1 LKLRSVHPVIV
12 SEMFS
17 SVTPVK
23 PSTET
28 TPKATETAPAP
39 VIAMKPGA
47 PEVKPAPKKQESSPA
62 TEAQPS
68 KTAALV
74 GTATPKAGSGPTTTS
89 AASGVQ
95 AVAPKAKAAPA
106 PPTSAA
112 AVMEEG
118 KKPITAAQRTAAT
131 GSALSRGVGA
141 KAEAAQP
148 KAKAK
153 AAAVPVRA
161 APVSSATQQAPSSV
175 LGIVSGKP
183 VPALRGAY
191 PAAGTTT
198 VGPARSYAAAA
209 APFIPPSTAKGVDGK
224 PLDVPKQGPAA
235 VAVGRASTTGASP
248 IILGGSKAVAPIS
261 KKYQLV
267 FVTSEV
273 APFSKTGGLGEAMDG
288 LPTALA
294 ALGHRVMV
302 VSPRYD
308 QYKEAWD
315 TSFWSSVSLGGK
327 QEKVHFFHTFKQ
339 KVDYVFVDH
348 PTFLERVDGLT
359 GSKLYGPEWGKDF
372 ADNQARFAY
381 FCKAAMVAISDLPLG
396 GTVYGDS
403 CTVVCNDWH
412 SALLPMLMHAEKSG
426 NPSKWANTKTALLC
440 HNAVFQGRFE
450 REEGLAEIWGVPQ
463 RYIDSITFK
472 MPLRVGKFNEKV
484 NCVNTMAAGLR
495 YADRALTVSP
505 SYAMECSSDPEKGVE
520 LEKLFKLGNVT
531 GVLNGVKEGVS
542 PSDQNFVTKT
552 QMTCGTFTVATAD
565 VAKTELKA
573 MYRAQNNLP
582 AIDGPLMCFIGR
594 LDAQK
599 GYDLL
604 LESLIDVLE
613 STDMQVVIVGAGRA
627 DLIAQTRAVEKK
639 FPKKF
644 FYAGWMGPERYALL
658 AGCDYT
664 LLPSRW
670 EPCGLV
676 QMEAMRVGTCAIVAP
691 TGGLKDTVEDDL
703 NGIWTDAEMTVDSE
717 VCQESVASISRA
729 LKRAAKIFTEQ
740 PDKMVK
746 MKKAAMAAAAE
757 FTWTNAALQYE
768 AIFEEMGAKDTL
780 AGSSATV
787 TLETDKQV
795 C

>member
-1 LKLRSVHPVIV
+1 
-12 SEMFS
+12 
-17 SVTPVK
+17 
-23 PSTET
+23 
-28 TPKATETAPAP
+28 
-39 VIAMKPGA
+39 
-47 PEVKPAPKKQESSPA
+47 
-62 TEAQPS
+62 
-68 KTAALV
+68 
-74 GTATPKAGSGPTTTS
+74 
-89 AASGVQ
+89 
-95 AVAPKAKAAPA
+95 
-106 PPTSAA
+106 
-112 AVMEEG
+112 MEEG
-118 KKPITAAQRTAAT
+118 KKPISAAQRMAVT
-131 GSALSRGVGA
+131 GSALSSGIGA
-141 KAEAAQP
+141 KAEVAQP

-153 AAAVPVRA
+153 TTPVQVRAVPVSTEAQKPA
-161 APVSSATQQAPSSV
+161 AQKPAPSSV

-183 VPALRGAY
+183 VPAMQGAY
-191 PAAGTTT
+191 PTSSTST

-209 APFIPPSTAKGVDGK
+209 APFIPPSTATTGDGK

-235 VAVGRASTTGASP
+235 VAVGRAVAAGKSP
-248 IILGGSKAVAPIS
+248 IILDGSKAKAPVS

-302 VSPRYD
+302 ISPRYD

-315 TSFWSSVSLGGK
+315 TNFWSSVSLGGK
-327 QEKVHFFHTFKQ
+327 QEEVHFFHTFKQ

-372 ADNQARFAY
+372 ADNQSRFAY
-381 FCKAAMVAISDLPLG
+381 FCKAALVAISDLPLG
-396 GTVYGDS
+396 GSIYGDC

-412 SALLPMLMHAEKSG
+412 SALVPMFIHAEKSADPG
-426 NPSKWANTKTALLC
+426 KWVSTRTALLC

-450 REEGLAEIWGVPQ
+450 REEGLAEVWGVPKH
-463 RYIDSITFK
+463 YIDSITFK
-472 MPLRVGKFNEKV
+472 MPLRVGRFNEKV

-505 SYAMECSSDPEKGVE
+505 SYAVECALDPEKGVE
-520 LEKLFKLGNVT
+520 LEKLFALGNIT
-531 GVLNGVKEGVS
+531 GILNGVKEGVS
-542 PSDQNFVTKT
+542 PSDPNFVTKT
-552 QMTCGTFTVATAD
+552 QMTCGTFTAATAD
-565 VAKTELKA
+565 AAKAELKA
-573 MYRAQNNLP
+573 QYRAQNNLP
-582 AIDGPLMCFIGR
+582 AIDGPMMCFIGR

-599 GYDLL
+599 GFDLL
-604 LESLIDVLE
+604 LESLVDVLE
-613 STDMQVVIVGAGRA
+613 TTELQVVIVGAGRA

-639 FPKKF
+639 FPNKF
-644 FYAGWMGPERYALL
+644 FYAGWMGPERYSLL
-658 AGCDYT
+658 AACDYT

-676 QMEAMRVGTCAIVAP
+676 QMEAMRVGTCPIVAP

-703 NGIWTDAEMTVDSE
+703 NGIWTDAEMTVESE

-729 LKRAAKIFTEQ
+729 LQRAAKIFTDQ
-740 PDKMVK
+740 PEKMVE
-746 MKKAAMAAAAE
+746 MKKASMAAATE
-757 FTWTNAALQYE
+757 FTWSNAALQYE
-768 AIFEEMGAKDTL
+768 VVFEELGAKNLLCGT
-780 AGSSATV
+780 SASV